1 MKKIVI
7 AALLCIVAVSAKAT
21 VLFPF
26 FVDIAP
32 TYQKPATPEFEAVG
46 ITNALYYS
54 TSRSFY
60 PETFAQLE
68 SFYKDVL
75 PKDVLREEDE
85 INGTKIVIYSSI
97 QDFKDDTIQTSPIL
111 YAIMV
116 IPMPDG
122 SYRAA
127 YIEGEVEE

>member
-7 AALLCIVAVSAKAT
+7 AALLCIVAFSAKAT
-21 VLFPF
+21 ALFPF

-32 TYQKPATPEFEAVG
+32 NYEEVVTPEFEAIG
-46 ITNALYYS
+46 LTNALCYS
-54 TSRSFY
+54 TTTSYY
-60 PETFAQLE
+60 PQTFEQLE

-75 PKDVLREEDE
+75 PDDVLREEDE
-85 INGTKIVIYSSI
+85 INGTKIVIYSCI
-97 QDFKDDTIQTSPIL
+97 QNFNDDTIRTSSKL

-122 SYRAA
+122 SFRAA